1 MIQCVYK
8 GGAAMKQD
16 IYGPIVDQIM
26 AGMTPEAILAHGGRE
41 GMIRE
46 MKQNDRKR
54 GIIVTIKNFGRS
66 VWNLTKAVILIFT
79 VFYFINAIF
88 F

>member
-1 MIQCVYK
+1 
-8 GGAAMKQD
+8 MKQD

-26 AGMTPEAILAHGGRE
+26 ASMTPEAILAHGVRE

-46 MKQNDRKR
+46 MKKHDRKNR
-54 GIIVTIKNFGRS
+54 IIVTIKNFFRT
-66 VWNLTKAVILIFT
+66 VWNLTKAAILVLT
-79 VFYFINAIF
+79 VLYFINAIF

>member
-1 MIQCVYK
+1 
-8 GGAAMKQD
+8 MKQD

-26 AGMTPEAILAHGGRE
+26 ANMTPEAIQAHGGRV

-46 MKQNDRKR
+46 MKQHDRKNR
-54 GIIVTIKNFGRS
+54 IIVTMKNFLRT

-79 VFYFINAIF
+79 LLYFVNAIF

>member
-1 MIQCVYK
+1 
-8 GGAAMKQD
+8 MKQD

-26 AGMTPEAILAHGGRE
+26 ASMTPEAILAHGGRE

-46 MKQNDRKR
+46 MKKHDRKNR
-54 GIIVTIKNFGRS
+54 IIVTIKNFFRT
-66 VWNLTKAVILIFT
+66 VWNLTKAAILVLT
-79 VFYFINAIF
+79 VLYFVNAIF

>member
-1 MIQCVYK
+1 
-8 GGAAMKQD
+8 MKQD

-26 AGMTPEAILAHGGRE
+26 ENMTPEAVQAHGGRA

-46 MKQNDRKR
+46 MKQHDRKNR
-54 GIIVTIKNFGRS
+54 ILVTIKDFLRTI
-66 VWNLTKAVILIFT
+66 WNLTKAVILVLT
-79 VFYFINAIF
+79 VLYFVNALF

>member
-1 MIQCVYK
+1 
-8 GGAAMKQD
+8 MKQD

-26 AGMTPEAILAHGGRE
+26 ASMTPEAILAHGGRE

-46 MKQNDRKR
+46 MKKQDRKNR
-54 GIIVTIKNFGRS
+54 IIVTIKNFFRT
-66 VWNLTKAVILIFT
+66 VWNLTKAAILVLT
-79 VFYFINAIF
+79 VLYFINAIF